1 MKPLQILIELLQ
13 LIDENEDIDVNA
25 TRGFHHPLI
34 SAVIYL
40 ADECLCTDNNR
51 SNILHLRNA
60 GFRVYPGEQDSFG
73 WLTGWIQLQKRNDE
87 RILFG

>member
-1 MKPLQILIELLQ
+1 MKPLQILIDLLQ
-13 LIDENEDIDVNA
+13 FIDDDEDIDVHD
-25 TRGFHHPLI
+25 TRGVHHPLI

-51 SNILHLRNA
+51 PNILQLRNA
-60 GFRVYPGEQDSFG
+60 GFHVYPAEQDSFG
-73 WLTGWIQLQKRNDE
+73 WLTGWIQLKKRDEE